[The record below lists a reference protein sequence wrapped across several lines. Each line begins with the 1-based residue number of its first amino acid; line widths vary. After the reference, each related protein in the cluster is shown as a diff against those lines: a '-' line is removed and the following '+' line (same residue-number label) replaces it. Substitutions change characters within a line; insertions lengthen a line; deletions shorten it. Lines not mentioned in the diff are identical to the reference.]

1 MNPQPSN
8 ALSGLRMT
16 DRLVSPPPLPS
27 PLPPL
32 NSPGPHSTYPN
43 RNLDVEGVSPW
54 AIHPAILN
62 RVIFH
67 DTIFFQDPS
76 NSRNTRTP
84 APKREWRNEGMK
96 TSRALTPPPPLT
108 NIMHGA
114 QRPIHLTRFI
124 HLSNPPTPEP
134 TCPVLYCAE
143 LCPAGSQ
150 GTAAEQ
156 LNYHT
161 HKTYDIKSNAF
172 VWSFHVLML
181 QVMDR
186 SRCPGCWECW

>member
-43 RNLDVEGVSPW
+43 RNLHVEGVSPW

-67 DTIFFQDPS
+67 DTIFFQDSS
-76 NSRNTRTP
+76 NSRRTP

-96 TSRALTPPPPLT
+96 TSRALTPPPPLLVPGHKYPKMGGDHLYGRSDT
-108 NIMHGA
+108 HRCFNIY
-114 QRPIHLTRFI
+114 FF
-124 HLSNPPTPEP
+124 NP
-134 TCPVLYCAE
+134 CFRVLIAW
-143 LCPAGSQ
+143 
-150 GTAAEQ
+150 
-156 LNYHT
+156 
-161 HKTYDIKSNAF
+161 HK
-172 VWSFHVLML
+172 
-181 QVMDR
+181 
-186 SRCPGCWECW
+186 